1 MAKPTGA
8 ARSCAP
14 SATIYARVDLVYVDE
29 VPVVMELE
37 VIEPELF
44 LWFSPTATI
53 ALAMALKAEI
63 DK

>member
-1 MAKPTGA
+1 
-8 ARSCAP
+8 
-14 SATIYARVDLVYVDE
+14 
-29 VPVVMELE
+29 MELE